1 MITVDK
7 YEKLLN
13 MIMDFNEDVRFAA
26 VADSTGQ
33 ILWNSQRE
41 GLKNIVPP
49 SETKQTLMRALHAWK
64 DNANVKNYIGSGLYS
79 IASYE
84 KIKRITVPLDGGKIL
99 FCTISNAP
107 LNKANINRKKSYGH
121 LADMGKI
128 LSIVDFIK
136 SQK

>member
-1 MITVDK
+1 MDK

-13 MIMDFNEDVRFAA
+13 MLMDFNDTIRFAA
-26 VADSTGQ
+26 VSDKEGQ

-41 GLKNIVPP
+41 GLKNIVPVE
-49 SETKQTLMRALHAWK
+49 ETKQTLMRALHAWK
-64 DNANVKNYIGSGLYS
+64 ENANVKEYIGSGLYS

-84 KIKRITVPLDGGKIL
+84 KIKRITVPLDNGKLL
-99 FCTISNAP
+99 FCTITNEP
-107 LNKANINRKKSYGH
+107 LKKSTVGGRKSYGH

-136 SQK
+136 LQK